1 MGKVCGIIK
10 NNKHSYNDFG
20 LKILSRELNPPSK
33 KKIKETLPFMN
44 GSYDFSLLCGENVYE
59 ERTIKY
65 VFDFRYKDKIDFF
78 NKKIAIT
85 DWLLNSCK
93 EPLYDDLIPGYY
105 FIAECDDSILF
116 DEGYIDCEV
125 TVTFNAYP
133 FKISTLQEGHDIWD
147 DLNFE
152 LDMFQET
159 KFEIENIK
167 NIQLYNNGAVG
178 INPIVI
184 CSSNMEIIKD
194 NTIYKFTSGETKSG
208 RFKLDKGLNNL
219 IIKGNGRI
227 EFKWYKEVL

>member
-194 NTIYKFTSGETKSG
+194 TTIYKFTSGETKSW

>member
-133 FKISTLQEGHDIWD
+133 FKISTLQDGHDIWD
-147 DLNFE
+147 DFNFE
-152 LDMFQET
+152 LDMVQDTIFEVNGT
-159 KFEIENIK
+159 KDII
-167 NIQLYNNGAVG
+167 LYNNGAIG
-178 INPIVI
+178 INPTVI
-184 CSSNMEIIKD
+184 CSNNIEVTKGNSV
-194 NTIYKFTSGETKSG
+194 YKFKQGESKTWA
-208 RFKLDKGLNNL
+208 FKLDKGINTLTL
-219 IIKGNGRI
+219 KGTGTI
-227 EFKWYKEVL
+227 EFKWCKEVL

>member
-116 DEGYIDCEV
+116 DEGSIDCEV

-194 NTIYKFTSGETKSG
+194 NTIYKFTSGETKSW